1 MSQTIF
7 KRTRTITS
15 AIAAGALLAAPAA
28 ALAKNADHGNSHK
41 TNKANKAAKA
51 CAKAHSVGF
60 SVLGTLVSATADDPA
75 TPASEATVTLTVLAA
90 NHNARRSGDIA
101 DQDAT
106 KPGIQVRGATFTVP
120 AGDAFKL
127 RLRGYQGTDTP
138 SVGDLVK
145 VNGRI
150 ARTKARCAAPGTSVA
165 DLFGA
170 IDVRKVTI
178 HDRDPDA

>member
-1 MSQTIF
+1 MSQTIS

-28 ALAKNADHGNSHK
+28 ALAKSGDHGNSHK
-41 TNKANKAAKA
+41 TNKAAAA

-60 SVLGTLVSATADDPA
+60 SVLGTLVSATADNPA

-101 DQDAT
+101 DQDAA

-138 SVGDLVK
+138 SPGDLVK

-150 ARTKARCAAPGTSVA
+150 ARTKARCAAPGTSAA

-170 IDVRKVTI
+170 IDVRKVTV

>member
-1 MSQTIF
+1 MNLTIC
-7 KRTRTITS
+7 KRTRTVVS
-15 AIAAGALLAAPAA
+15 AVAAGALLGAPAA
-28 ALAKNADHGNSHK
+28 ALAHNSH
-41 TNKANKAAKA
+41 NRDPESKANTGAAA
-51 CAKAHSVGF
+51 CTKTHDAGF
-60 SVLGTLVSATADDPA
+60 SVLGTLVAVTADNPA
-75 TPASEATVTLTVLAA
+75 TPASEATVSLKVLAA
-90 NHNARRSGDIA
+90 NGNARRSGDIA
-101 DQDAT
+101 DQDAA
-106 KPGIQVRGATFTVP
+106 KPGIQVRGATFTAP

-150 ARTKARCAAPGTSVA
+150 ARTKAKCAPAGTSAA

-170 IDVRKVTI
+170 IDVSKVTV

>member
-1 MSQTIF
+1 MTQTIS
-7 KRTRTITS
+7 KRARMMTS
-15 AIAAGALLAAPAA
+15 AIAAGALLAAPGA
-28 ALAKNADHGNSHK
+28 ALANHGHNADTTK
-41 TNKANKAAKA
+41 PNKGAAA
-51 CAKAHSVGF
+51 CAKTHGVGF
-60 SVLGTLVSATADDPA
+60 SVLGTLVSMTADNPA
-75 TPASEATVTLTVLAA
+75 TPASEATVTMSVLAA

-127 RLRGYQGTDTP
+127 RLRGYQGADTP
-138 SVGDLVK
+138 SPGDLVK

-170 IDVRKVTI
+170 IDVRTVTI

>member
-1 MSQTIF
+1 MSHTIS
-7 KRTRTITS
+7 KRARTVTS
-15 AIAAGALLAAPAA
+15 AIAAGALLVAPGA
-28 ALAKNADHGNSHK
+28 ALAKKGDHGTSHH
-41 TNKANKAAKA
+41 ANKGAAA

-60 SVLGTLVSATADDPA
+60 SVLGTLVSATVDNPA

-90 NHNARRSGDIA
+90 NHNARMSGDIA
-101 DQDAT
+101 DQDAV
-106 KPGIQVRGATFTVP
+106 KKGVQVKGATFTVP

-127 RLRGYQGTDTP
+127 RLRDYQGADTP
-138 SVGDLVK
+138 SPGDLVK